1 MKKALLLGL
10 AIMTT
15 LSFVGCATRYNST
28 TGYPYNNNYYN
39 DGYGTGYNNGTTGD
53 YYNNSSMYR

>member
-28 TGYPYNNNYYN
+28 TGYPYNNYYN